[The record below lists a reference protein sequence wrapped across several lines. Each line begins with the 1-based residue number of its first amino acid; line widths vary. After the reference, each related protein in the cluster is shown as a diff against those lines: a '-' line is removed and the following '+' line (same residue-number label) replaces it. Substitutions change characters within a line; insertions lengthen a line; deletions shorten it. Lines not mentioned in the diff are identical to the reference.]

1 MTTVSN
7 KFANLPNG
15 IIRHIVSYTGAT
27 YKKRNGKYMGQISKS
42 DKRYKMLL
50 KISRK
55 IYKNYTNY
63 WYYIKVS
70 YFVKVNEFL
79 KITIY
84 FFILD
89 HTNMIMNLEAEK

>member
-7 KFANLPNG
+7 KFANLPHG
-15 IIRHIVSYTGAT
+15 IIRHTGAT

-42 DKRYKMLL
+42 DKRYGMLL

-70 YFVKVNEFL
+70 YF
-79 KITIY
+79 
-84 FFILD
+84 FILD